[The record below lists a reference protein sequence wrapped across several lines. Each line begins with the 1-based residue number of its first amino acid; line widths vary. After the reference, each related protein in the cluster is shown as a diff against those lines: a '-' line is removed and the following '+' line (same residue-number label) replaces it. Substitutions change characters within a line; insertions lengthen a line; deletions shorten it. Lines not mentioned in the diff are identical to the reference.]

1 MTYVRG
7 TARCTRAIATPA
19 CSKKS
24 RSGWTSFTCVMAG
37 IGLITLIMQLTPD
50 FSSNTKRNST
60 MTTEQLFLEWWKE
73 SYPHAKPAPHTI
85 TTHVAFAEYID
96 RKRTQD
102 VLDSIAKAGAE

>member
-1 MTYVRG
+1 
-7 TARCTRAIATPA
+7 
-19 CSKKS
+19 
-24 RSGWTSFTCVMAG
+24 
-37 IGLITLIMQLTPD
+37 
-50 FSSNTKRNST
+50 